1 MFSGD
6 GPARQFEAGQQ
17 RGGHYSCLCGVQ
29 VTEHPNIECAMRFH
43 FPSLT
48 ERVNLFKAGIL
59 WNQFTLENLS
69 PLTNLKRD
77 DLIDELEAR
86 GVDTFHLSKLEM
98 QEKLTTI
105 MHGVQRPKL
114 FSAVSIAPLIC

>member
-1 MFSGD
+1 
-6 GPARQFEAGQQ
+6 
-17 RGGHYSCLCGVQ
+17 
-29 VTEHPNIECAMRFH
+29 MRFH
-43 FPSLT
+43 FPSLL
-48 ERVNLFKAGIL
+48 ESVNLFKAGIL

-77 DLIDELEAR
+77 DLIDELETR